1 MTVFHVKLA
10 AGGKVVKI
18 SQMNASRSAEE
29 PLAWDDKVWVS
40 FAPDAGIVLRGM
52 RP

>member
-10 AGGKVVKI
+10 GDKVVKI
-18 SQMNASRSAEE
+18 SQMNASRAAEE

-40 FAPDAGIVLRGM
+40 FAPDAGIVLRG
-52 RP
+52 